1 MKQVLCYFCGLFL
14 LVAPLSGCGLKEI
27 KQQTDVADQVG
38 VIRGKVENKSG
49 KEGDIVVV
57 RFLDLDGVLAF
68 QRKTMA
74 AEDGSYEFP
83 ASVGS
88 HYVAAYVDVNGDDF
102 YQEGEPAAFYGKPTK
117 INVVFLEEIE
127 LDPIEISTSEV
138 SSLEE
143 LNLVDRR
150 TKVWEN
156 IGQVASLDDPRF
168 DSSFFGMGMWRPLDF
183 LEQAEGG
190 LFFLEE
196 YNPDKIPVIFVHG
209 IANGPTLWRDVL
221 SNIDRERFQPWL
233 FYYPSGLRLG
243 MISDFLTEAVFQL
256 QKQYDFEEFYA
267 VAHSMGGLVTR
278 SFVKQYTTRGTIEES
293 RLKKVVTINSPMN
306 GMASATSGVKYS
318 PVIMPSWRDVD
329 PQSTFIHKIHDWQWP
344 EEIDYH
350 LVVSFLEDQAGDG
363 VVPLESQA
371 QRELQQEAKR
381 MYLFQSE
388 HTELIGRSDFHD
400 LLNTILEN

>member
-74 AEDGSYEFP
+74 AEDGSFEFP

-138 SSLEE
+138 ASVKDLSI
-143 LNLVDRR
+143 VDRR
-150 TKVWEN
+150 NKIWEN
-156 IGQVASLDDPRF
+156 IGQVVSLDDPRF

-183 LEQAEGG
+183 IEQAEGG

-196 YNPDKIPVIFVHG
+196 YNPNKIPVIFVHG
-209 IANGPTLWRDVL
+209 IANGPTLWREVL

-233 FYYPSGLRLG
+233 FYYPSGVRLG

-267 VAHSMGGLVTR
+267 VAHSMGGLSHALLLNSTLP
-278 SFVKQYTTRGTIEES
+278 GG
-293 RLKKVVTINSPMN
+293 RLK
-306 GMASATSGVKYS
+306 
-318 PVIMPSWRDVD
+318 R
-329 PQSTFIHKIHDWQWP
+329 
-344 EEIDYH
+344 
-350 LVVSFLEDQAGDG
+350 AG
-363 VVPLESQA
+363 
-371 QRELQQEAKR
+371 
-381 MYLFQSE
+381 
-388 HTELIGRSDFHD
+388 
-400 LLNTILEN
+400 